1 MGDNACNAA
10 PFMLHYKKYLYK
22 GDYTCD
28 MTEIINE
35 KTLAEYEAF
44 VQGHPKGN
52 FAQSSY
58 WAKQKSAWTW
68 RAIACR
74 GEDGRIKGTI
84 SFLIRKMPGFSK
96 LPGARYSMM
105 YASRGPVCDLD
116 DYATMDELFGR
127 AKELAKEFKAY
138 VIKIDPDVP
147 SSETA
152 FADYLAR
159 YGFETKG
166 GGEKF
171 DAIQP
176 RYVFRLYLNG
186 RNEEELMASFH
197 QKTRYNIRLA
207 QRKGVRVEI
216 CGKEMVPEFGRLM
229 LTTGLRDGFVTRE
242 PKYFAD
248 VLDNLGEHARL
259 YMAFIDEPQAD
270 GSTRPKA
277 IAGTLAIWYGDKVWY
292 LYGASSNEDRNY
304 MPNYLLQ
311 WSMIRWAV
319 EKGCRVYDFRGVPGD
334 VGEDHPLYGLVK
346 FKRGF
351 NGDYTEFVGEM
362 DLVMSRFWYKAIEK
376 ATYGY
381 EKFSTLR
388 YKLKNRGK

>member
-1 MGDNACNAA
+1 M
-10 PFMLHYKKYLYK
+10 YK
-22 GDYTCD
+22 GDYACA

-35 KTLAEYEAF
+35 TTLAEYEAF

-74 GEDGRIKGTI
+74 GADGKIKGTL
-84 SFLIRKMPGFSK
+84 SVLIRKVPGI
-96 LPGARYSMM
+96 GRTIM
-105 YASRGPVCDLD
+105 YASRGPVCDID
-116 DYATMDELFGR
+116 DYATMAELFAR
-127 AKELAKEFKAY
+127 ARELAKEFKAY
-138 VIKIDPDVP
+138 VLKIDPDVP
-147 SSETA
+147 ASETA
-152 FADYLAR
+152 FADYMTRA
-159 YGFETKG
+159 GFQIKA

-186 RNEEELMASFH
+186 RSEEELLASFH

-207 QRKGVRVEI
+207 MKKGVKVEI

-229 LTTGLRDGFVTRE
+229 LTTGVRDGFVTRQ
-242 PKYFAD
+242 PQYFAD
-248 VLDNLGEHARL
+248 ILDNLGEHARL
-259 YMAFIDEPQAD
+259 YMAFLDEPQED
-270 GSTRPKA
+270 GTVKRKA

-311 WSMIRWAV
+311 WEMIRWAV

-362 DLVMSRFWYKAIEK
+362 DLVLNKFWYQTVSKSK
-376 ATYGY
+376 SVYG
-381 EKFSTLR
+381 KLR
-388 YKLKNRGK
+388 TKVYKIKNRGK

>member
-1 MGDNACNAA
+1 
-10 PFMLHYKKYLYK
+10 
-22 GDYTCD
+22 
-28 MTEIINE
+28 MTELINE
-35 KTLAEYEAF
+35 TTLAEYEAF

-52 FAQSSY
+52 FAQSSS

-74 GEDGRIKGTI
+74 GEDGAIKGTL
-84 SFLIRKMPGFSK
+84 SLLIRKMPGF
-96 LPGARYSMM
+96 GRAMM
-105 YASRGPVCDLD
+105 YASRGPVCDID
-116 DYATMDELFGR
+116 DYKTMDELFAK
-127 AKELAKEFKAY
+127 AKEIAKEFKAY
-138 VIKIDPDVP
+138 VIKIDPDIP

-152 FADYLAR
+152 FTDYMTR
-159 YGFETKG
+159 YGFELKS

-171 DAIQP
+171 EAIQP

-186 RNEEELMASFH
+186 RTEDELLASFH

-207 QRKGVRVEI
+207 MRKGVKVEI

-229 LTTGLRDGFVTRE
+229 LTTGVRDGFVTRQPE
-242 PKYFAD
+242 YFAD
-248 VLDNLGEHARL
+248 MLDNLGEHARL
-259 YMAFIDEPQAD
+259 YMAFIDEPQED
-270 GSTRPKA
+270 GTTKKKA

-311 WSMIRWAV
+311 WEMIRWAV
-319 EKGCRVYDFRGVPGD
+319 EKNCRVYDFRGVPGD

-362 DLVMSRFWYKAIEK
+362 DLVLDRLAYTAIEK
-376 ATYGY
+376 
-381 EKFSTLR
+381 STALFKDAR
-388 YKLKNRGK
+388 KAVYLIKNRGK

>member
-1 MGDNACNAA
+1 
-10 PFMLHYKKYLYK
+10 
-22 GDYTCD
+22 

-35 KTLAEYEAF
+35 KTVSEYEAF
-44 VQGHPKGN
+44 VQSHPKGN

-58 WAKQKSAWTW
+58 WAKQKSAWLW

-74 GEDGRIKGTI
+74 GEDGKIKGTL
-84 SFLIRKMPGFSK
+84 SVLIRPMPGFEL
-96 LPGARYSMM
+96 LPFARCCMM
-105 YASRGPVCDLD
+105 YASRGPVCNID
-116 DYATMDELFGR
+116 DYATMDELFAK
-127 AKELAKEFKAY
+127 AKELAKDHGAY
-138 VIKIDPDVP
+138 VLKIDPDVP

-152 FADYLAR
+152 FADYMR
-159 YGFETKG
+159 KYGFELKSG
-166 GGEKF
+166 GAEF
-171 DAIQP
+171 EAIQP

-186 RNEEELMASFH
+186 RSEEELLASFH

-207 QRKGVRVEI
+207 MKKGVQVEV

-229 LTTGLRDGFVTRE
+229 LTTGVRDGFVTRQ
-242 PKYFAD
+242 PQYFAD
-248 VLDNLGEHARL
+248 ILDNLGEHARL
-259 YMAFIDEPQAD
+259 YMAFIDEPQED
-270 GSTRPKA
+270 GSTKRKA

-311 WSMIRWAV
+311 WEMIRWAV

-362 DLVMSRFWYKAIEK
+362 DLVLSRFWYKTIEK
-376 ATYGY
+376 TT
-381 EKFSTLR
+381 KRFMSLR
-388 YKLKNRGK
+388 AKVYKLKNRGK

>member
-1 MGDNACNAA
+1 
-10 PFMLHYKKYLYK
+10 
-22 GDYTCD
+22 
-28 MTEIINE
+28 MTEIITE

-58 WAKQKSAWTW
+58 WAKQKNAWTW

-74 GEDGRIKGTI
+74 GEDGKIKGTLSI
-84 SFLIRKMPGFSK
+84 LIRSMPGFHK
-96 LPGARYSMM
+96 NMM
-105 YASRGPVCDLD
+105 YASRGPVCGID
-116 DYATMDELFGR
+116 DYATMDELFGA

-138 VIKIDPDVP
+138 VFKIDPDVP

-152 FADYLAR
+152 FADYMTK
-159 YGFETKG
+159 YGFVLKS

-171 DAIQP
+171 EAIQP

-186 RNEEELMASFH
+186 RTEDELLASFH
-197 QKTRYNIRLA
+197 QKTRYNVRLA
-207 QRKGVRVEI
+207 IKKGVKVEI

-229 LTTGLRDGFVTRE
+229 LTTGVRDGFVTRQPE
-242 PKYFAD
+242 YFAD
-248 VLDNLGEHARL
+248 ILDNLGEHARL
-259 YMAFIDEPQAD
+259 YMAFIDEPQED
-270 GSTRPKA
+270 GTTKRKA

-311 WSMIRWAV
+311 WEMIRWAV

-346 FKRGF
+346 FKKGF

-362 DLVMSRFWYKAIEK
+362 DLVLRPFWYKTIEK
-376 ATYGY
+376 GTEVFKEVRKKVY
-381 EKFSTLR
+381 LI
-388 YKLKNRGK
+388 KNRGK

>member
-1 MGDNACNAA
+1 
-10 PFMLHYKKYLYK
+10 
-22 GDYTCD
+22 

-58 WAKQKSAWTW
+58 WARQKSAWTW

-74 GEDGRIKGTI
+74 GEDGAIKGTL
-84 SFLIRKMPGFSK
+84 SVLIRPMPGFSK
-96 LPGARYSMM
+96 VPGAHSAMM
-105 YASRGPVCDLD
+105 YASRGPVCDID
-116 DYATMDELFGR
+116 DYATMDELFAK

-138 VIKIDPDVP
+138 VFKIDPDVP

-152 FADYLAR
+152 FTDYMTR
-159 YGFETKG
+159 YGFEVKAG
-166 GGEKF
+166 GAKF
-171 DAIQP
+171 EAIQP

-186 RNEEELMASFH
+186 RSEEELLASFH

-207 QRKGVRVEI
+207 VKKGVKVEV

-229 LTTGLRDGFVTRE
+229 LTTGVRDGFVTRQ
-242 PKYFAD
+242 PQYFAD
-248 VLDNLGEHARL
+248 ILDNLGEHARL
-259 YMAFIDEPQAD
+259 YMAFLDEPQED
-270 GSTRPKA
+270 GTVRRKA

-311 WSMIRWAV
+311 WEMIRWAV

-362 DLVMSRFWYKAIEK
+362 DLVLNRFWYKTIEK
-376 ATYGY
+376 TTSVYG
-381 EKFSTLR
+381 KLR
-388 YKLKNRGK
+388 SRVYQLKNRGK

>member
-1 MGDNACNAA
+1 
-10 PFMLHYKKYLYK
+10 
-22 GDYTCD
+22 

-35 KTLAEYEAF
+35 TTLAEYEEF

-52 FAQSSY
+52 FAQSSL

-74 GEDGRIKGTI
+74 GEDGKIKGTV
-84 SFLIRKMPGFSK
+84 SFLIRKMPGF
-96 LPGARYSMM
+96 GRSMM

-116 DYATMDELFGR
+116 DYDTMNQLFDR

-152 FADYLAR
+152 FTEHLLH
-159 YGFETKG
+159 YGFELKTG
-166 GGEKF
+166 GVRFE
-171 DAIQP
+171 AIQP

-186 RNEEELMASFH
+186 RTEEELLASFH

-207 QRKGVRVEI
+207 ARKGVQVRI
-216 CGKEMVPEFGRLM
+216 CGKEMIPAFGKLM
-229 LTTGLRDGFVTRE
+229 LETGVRDNFVTRPPE
-242 PKYFAD
+242 YFANM
-248 VLDNLGEHARL
+248 LDNLGEHCRL
-259 YMAFIDEPQAD
+259 YMAFLDNEP
-270 GSTRPKA
+270 

-292 LYGASSNEDRNY
+292 LYGASSNAHRNY

-311 WSMIRWAV
+311 WEMIRWAV
-319 EKGCRVYDFRGVPGD
+319 EKGSRVYDFRGVPGD

-362 DLVMSRFWYKAIEK
+362 DLVLSRFWYKTINKTTDLYQRFNKKIYMLWHRKE
-376 ATYGY
+376 GGDR
-381 EKFSTLR
+381 S
-388 YKLKNRGK
+388 

>member
-1 MGDNACNAA
+1 
-10 PFMLHYKKYLYK
+10 
-22 GDYTCD
+22 

-35 KTLAEYEAF
+35 KSLAEYEAF

-58 WAKQKSAWTW
+58 WARQKSTWIW

-74 GEDGRIKGTI
+74 GEDGRIKGTLSI
-84 SFLIRKMPGFSK
+84 LIRKMPGFSK
-96 LPGARYSMM
+96 LPGAHSAMM
-105 YASRGPVCDLD
+105 YASRGPVCDID
-116 DYATMDELFGR
+116 DYATMDELFDR
-127 AKELAKEFKAY
+127 ARELAKEFKAY
-138 VIKIDPDVP
+138 VFKIDPDIP

-152 FADYLAR
+152 FTAYMTR
-159 YGFETKG
+159 RGFEIKAG
-166 GGEKF
+166 GPEF
-171 DAIQP
+171 EAIQP

-186 RNEEELMASFH
+186 RGEEELLASFH

-229 LTTGLRDGFVTRE
+229 LTTGLRDNFVTRE
-242 PKYFAD
+242 PQYFAD
-248 VLDNLGEHARL
+248 MLDNLGEHARL

-270 GSTRPKA
+270 GSIKPKA

-319 EKGCRVYDFRGVPGD
+319 EKGCRVYDFRGVPGE

-362 DLVMSRFWYKAIEK
+362 DLVLSRFWFKAIEQ
-376 ATYGY
+376 ATHAYGKY
-381 EKFSTLR
+381 QSIRYRLR
-388 YKLKNRGK
+388 NRGK

>member
-1 MGDNACNAA
+1 
-10 PFMLHYKKYLYK
+10 
-22 GDYTCD
+22 
-28 MTEIINE
+28 MTELINE
-35 KTLAEYEAF
+35 KTLQEYEDF

-52 FAQSSY
+52 FAQSYFWS
-58 WAKQKSAWTW
+58 KQKSMWTW

-74 GEDGRIKGTI
+74 GEDGAIKGTV
-84 SFLIRKMPGFSK
+84 SFLIRKMPGF
-96 LPGARYSMM
+96 GRSMM
-105 YASRGPVCDLD
+105 YASRGPVCDIH
-116 DYATMDELFGR
+116 DYDTMNELFAA

-147 SSETA
+147 SSETE
-152 FADYLAR
+152 FADYMKQ
-159 YGFETKG
+159 YGFRVKEG
-166 GGEKF
+166 GVRFE
-171 DAIQP
+171 AIQP
-176 RYVFRLYLNG
+176 KYVFRLYLNG

-207 QRKGVRVEI
+207 ERKGVEVRI
-216 CGKEMVPEFGRLM
+216 CGKEMIPAFSKLM
-229 LTTGLRDGFVTRE
+229 LETGVRDGFVTR
-242 PKYFAD
+242 PQAYFENM
-248 VLDNLGEHARL
+248 LDNLGEHCRL
-259 YMAFIDEPQAD
+259 YMAFVGDKP
-270 GSTRPKA
+270 

-319 EKGCRVYDFRGVPGD
+319 EKGSRVYDFRGVPGD

-362 DLVMSRFWYKAIEK
+362 DLVLSPFFYRVIEK
-376 ATYGY
+376 SQHLYGRAQM
-381 EKFSTLR
+381 LR
-388 YKLKNRGK
+388 YKLKNK

>member
-1 MGDNACNAA
+1 
-10 PFMLHYKKYLYK
+10 
-22 GDYTCD
+22 
-28 MTEIINE
+28 MTEIINQ

-74 GEDGRIKGTI
+74 GEDGKIKGTL
-84 SFLIRKMPGFSK
+84 SFLIRRMPGFSK
-96 LPGARYSMM
+96 IPGARSAMM
-105 YASRGPVCDLD
+105 YASRGPVCDID
-116 DYATMDELFGR
+116 DYATMDELFAR
-127 AKELAKEFKAY
+127 AKEIAKEFKAY
-138 VIKIDPDVP
+138 VIKIDPDIP

-152 FADYLAR
+152 FTDYMIR
-159 YGFETKG
+159 SGFAVKSG
-166 GGEKF
+166 GAEF
-171 DAIQP
+171 EDIQP

-186 RNEEELMASFH
+186 RGEDELLASFH

-207 QRKGVRVEI
+207 ERKGVRVEI

-229 LTTGLRDGFVTRE
+229 LTTGVRDGFVTR
-242 PKYFAD
+242 PPQYFSD
-248 VLDNLGEHARL
+248 LLDNLGEHARL
-259 YMAFIDEPQAD
+259 YMAFIDEPMED
-270 GSTRPKA
+270 GSTRRKA

-311 WSMIRWAV
+311 WNMIRWAV

-334 VGEDHPLYGLVK
+334 VGEGHPLYGLVK

-362 DLVMSRFWYKAIEK
+362 DLVLSRFWYQTIDK
-376 ATYGY
+376 ATHTYGHMHA
-381 EKFSTLR
+381 
-388 YKLKNRGK
+388 KLYRIKNRGK